1 VFFILRQV
9 FIYKENNLLYFRNFG
24 KAVTKELFQSLF
36 EQIYS
41 DAFKGPTDKTNY
53 FDYYK
58 SRVAYT
64 TSKELGLII
73 IFLSSLS
80 LSFENLESQILKCKE
95 EFLTFFSDILA
106 NGKFDTNT
114 FDLFDPT
121 LDAIHRN
128 LKPKISLVG
137 FSGVGKTTTTRLI
150 RAEEI
155 PTEHVPTISG
165 EVSTIKIGKLQFLL
179 WDFAGQEQFS
189 FLWNKFIRGSDG
201 ILIITDST
209 IENVDKSRFFLD
221 LIKDE
226 TPNARVAL
234 IGNKQDLPNALPVTE
249 IENILGTKAYKMVA
263 IDPNNREK
271 MINIIADI
279 LEISGDVSPLLRPL
293 FERDTM
299 LEKAESALANSR
311 FEEAL
316 EYCEKI
322 ADLCFELGDD
332 GLGNEFLKEAEK
344 IRVILQEGDTSAIE

>member
-9 FIYKENNLLYFRNFG
+9 YVYKDNNLLYFRNFG
-24 KAVTKELFQSLF
+24 KTVTQELFNSLLD
-36 EQIYS
+36 QINKE
-41 DAFKGPTDKTNY
+41 AFKGSTDKTNY

-58 SRVAYT
+58 SRVCYT
-64 TSKELGLII
+64 TSKELKLIV

-95 EFLTFFSDILA
+95 EFLTFFSDIMTS
-106 NGKFDTNT
+106 GQFDTST
-114 FDLFDPT
+114 FNLFDPT

-150 RAEEI
+150 RSEEI
-155 PTEHVPTISG
+155 PTEHIPTISG

-201 ILIITDST
+201 VLIITDST
-209 IENVDKSRFFLD
+209 IENVEKSRFFLD
-221 LIKDE
+221 LIKNE
-226 TPNARVAL
+226 APNTHAAI
-234 IGNKQDLPNALPVTE
+234 IGNKQDLPGALPVAE
-249 IENILGTKAYKMVA
+249 IEKILGTKTYKMVA

-293 FERDTM
+293 FERDVM
-299 LEKAESALANSR
+299 LEKTETALSNSR

-322 ADLCFELGDD
+322 ADLCVELGDD
-332 GLGNEFLKEAEK
+332 SLGNEFLKDAEK
-344 IRVILQEGDTSAIE
+344 IRVILQEGDITAIE

>member
-9 FIYKENNLLYFRNFG
+9 YVYKDNNLLYFRNFG
-24 KAVTKELFQSLF
+24 KTVTQELFNSLLD
-36 EQIYS
+36 QINKE
-41 DAFKGPTDKTNY
+41 AFKGSTDKTNY

-58 SRVAYT
+58 SRVCYT
-64 TSKELGLII
+64 TSKELKLIV

-95 EFLTFFSDILA
+95 EFLTFFSDIMTS
-106 NGKFDTNT
+106 GQFDTST
-114 FDLFDPT
+114 FNLFDPT

-150 RAEEI
+150 RSEEI

-201 ILIITDST
+201 VLIITDST
-209 IENVDKSRFFLD
+209 IENVEKSRFFLD

-226 TPNARVAL
+226 APNTHAAI
-234 IGNKQDLPNALPVTE
+234 IGNKQDLPGALPVTE
-249 IENILGTKAYKMVA
+249 IEKILGTKTYKMVA

-293 FERDTM
+293 FERDVM
-299 LEKAESALANSR
+299 LEKTESALSNSR

-322 ADLCFELGDD
+322 ADLCVELGDD
-332 GLGNEFLKEAEK
+332 SLGNEFLKDAEK
-344 IRVILQEGDTSAIE
+344 IRVILQEGDITAIE